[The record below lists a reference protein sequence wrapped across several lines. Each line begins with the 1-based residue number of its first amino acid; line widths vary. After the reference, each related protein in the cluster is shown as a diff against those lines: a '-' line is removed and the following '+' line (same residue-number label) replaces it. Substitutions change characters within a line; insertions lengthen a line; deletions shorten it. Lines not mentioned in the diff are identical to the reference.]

1 MAMTLTRGDDSR
13 LDGAPSQDLPNYADM
28 VDRIATAMFSQ
39 DPAKYGGEVANARE
53 DAIAYIKQEEA
64 KKQAAAAQRRAE
76 GQRAVAQRAEARQAR
91 YGVDPEALPYAT
103 SARDIQEANRPR
115 QEAEAA
121 LEMEQGLAADIIRGS
136 REGQRNWEAEGDL
149 AYLRERGERNP
160 MAGPGQRDLDVR
172 RRLMEQRGQFYEMP
186 DGTRIPVGRDPT
198 AAEMRGLREFE
209 DWSNETPGTERQAL
223 YNPAGYEQ
231 FREGVRQDIQDRA
244 REDMDYYGTGPDD
257 NGRRARLGLPLLTAD
272 QETRRADRAESEN
285 RVRQAQRGRFY
296 EDKLMVDAGLAPPPP
311 GPGAGIQELERA
323 AFRGRYARRQAELDR
338 RKQNRIDQAMMA
350 GGQPT
355 GGPFGT
361 RATTT
366 AINQLGPGW
375 REIALLDRLT
385 NGRVG
390 GPTPLG
396 VDALG
401 AQNALRFLNNE
412 ALAGMDPVKRA
423 MAQAQLDMQMRTQAP
438 ELAGQQD
445 VASGNWQTPEARKHL
460 AGLAERHDT
469 TTGGFS
475 YDDEARL
482 AATLQDP
489 PYNMPQPDAEALA
502 YELAEGRRRLGGTR
516 PEDRNPA
523 PTGPEPDTAPAA
535 PAAPPARAAVPS
547 QPPVTG
553 RPAPPPDAYQWRG
566 NRGLQLPPQSPA
578 MRR

>member
-13 LDGAPSQDLPNYADM
+13 LGGAPSQDLPSYADA
-28 VDRIATAMFSQ
+28 VDRISRAMFAQ
-39 DPAKYGGEVANARE
+39 DPAKYGGELSNARE
-53 DAIAYIKQEEA
+53 DAIAYIKQQEA
-64 KKQAAAAQRRAE
+64 QKQAAAAQRRAE
-76 GQRAVAQRAEARQAR
+76 GQRAVSQRAAERQAR

-198 AAEMRGLREFE
+198 AAEMRGFREFE
-209 DWSNETPGTERQAL
+209 DWTNETPGTERQAL
-223 YNPAGYEQ
+223 YNPAGYEE

-244 REDMDYYGTGPDD
+244 RAEMSFYGTGPDD

-296 EDKLMVDAGLAPPPP
+296 QDKLMVDAGVAAPPP
-311 GPGAGIQELERA
+311 GPGAGIEELERA
-323 AFRGRYARRQAELDR
+323 AFRNRYARRQAELAA
-338 RKQNRIDQAMMA
+338 RKQARIDQAQMA

-355 GGPFGT
+355 GGAFGT

-366 AINQLGPGW
+366 AINQLPDGW

-396 VDALG
+396 VQAVG
-401 AQNALRFLNNE
+401 AQNAMRMLNAE
-412 ALAGMDPVKRA
+412 ALAGHDPSVRGMRELQA
-423 MAQAQLDMQMRTQAP
+423 AGAEAQLPLPVRADRERDANNGVLPAQSP
-438 ELAGQQD
+438 AGQA
-445 VASGNWQTPEARKHL
+445 VL
-460 AGLAERHDT
+460 ADI
-469 TTGGFS
+469 
-475 YDDEARL
+475 
-482 AATLQDP
+482 AATTVGGTYTTDFE
-489 PYNMPQPDAEALA
+489 YNRAVERAVSEGIPRPDAEA
-502 YELAEGRRRLGGTR
+502 YFRRHAQGTNSGFWGWLLGAGQGGVDSA
-516 PEDRNPA
+516 PVAGPAPNPA
-523 PTGPEPDTAPAA
+523 AGL
-535 PAAPPARAAVPS
+535 PPAG
-547 QPPVTG
+547 G
-553 RPAPPPDAYQWRG
+553 RMP
-566 NRGLQLPPQSPA
+566 L
-578 MRR
+578 